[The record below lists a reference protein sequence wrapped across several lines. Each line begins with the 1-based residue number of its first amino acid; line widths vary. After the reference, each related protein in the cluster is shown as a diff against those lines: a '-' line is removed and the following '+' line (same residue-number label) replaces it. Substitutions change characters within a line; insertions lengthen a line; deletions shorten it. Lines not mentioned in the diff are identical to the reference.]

1 MSGFFRGLSHF
12 ITDLLELAGVFLGVA
27 ALVFHI
33 FAPDYPPLQGID
45 LATCAGVFLLFAIW
59 VRLQRRGG

>member
-1 MSGFFRGLSHF
+1 MRGFFRGISNF

-33 FAPDYPPLQGID
+33 FAPGYPPLQHID
-45 LATCAGVFLLFAIW
+45 LATTAGAFFLFAIW
-59 VRLQRRGG
+59 IRLQRRG